1 MQPGARQ
8 PWRRRRRLGPELL
21 PADPG
26 PRSAAPP
33 AGGGEGGRARPAPRT
48 EAASAASAELND
60 CKSER
65 ASTIQTDDDQFINQ
79 PRVLP
84 HFKAAERMSA
94 RAAGDV
100 RGEQRRAAAARQR
113 RRRPRHGGGGGSGG
127 ESGPGPSATTAAMA
141 TVGERRS
148 LPSPEA
154 MLGQPWSHWV
164 DAAKLHGND
173 GTALEE
179 SFKEYGKNRE
189 AMRLCREERRH
200 SSSSK
205 PPLTPPSSSVFSLFS
220 SLSSKSKGS
229 SGNGSNR
236 SSSGGTSA
244 SSSNSKLVK
253 SPKDKLQIGGN
264 NRLLH
269 PVQHSKV
276 PHVKIMTPSVKV
288 EKIHPKIDGALL
300 KTAIGP
306 TCSTTVS
313 SSIKTGLNCPSIPKP
328 PLPSPGQILIGK
340 GLLSVPPFL
349 EKKPEDSTN
358 NRKFLHK
365 RLSEREFDPD
375 IYCGVID
382 VETKKPCT
390 RSLTCKTHSLTQ
402 RRAVQ
407 GRRKRFDLLLA
418 EHKSKTREKEL
429 LRHSDHHQQ
438 MPPLRE
444 PHPSPSKTS
453 QELHQNSH
461 GLIPTE
467 SKPLVPNKPKPH
479 PPSLPRPPGCPTQHS
494 GNAPSDS
501 LSVHES
507 PHPPLPA
514 AEPAARLSSDEGECD
529 EKEEHV
535 EKLDCHYSGHHP
547 QPAAF
552 CTFGSRQIGRGYYVF
567 DKRWNHIR
575 CALNFMVDK
584 HLNSQ
589 MWKKIPLASSN
600 TASVRAP
607 HWTNSAPTSQYGV
620 GAAGFLLPT
629 TVMSSSTLVSPS
641 CVSLNSKSAPPHGT
655 TLNAN
660 PSHPGAVDPVCS
672 MQSRQV
678 SSSPSTPTVLS
689 SVPSPMPSK
698 LQKLKSS
705 KSFKPKESSASSTN
719 CNSTNSNSSSG
730 GSGKKRKNSSALL
743 APSSHSTESFRRNCV
758 ANSGTSYHSSLTSS
772 SHSVG
777 LNCMTSKANSGSL
790 KHDQSGRGP
799 PTGSPAESIKRMSVM
814 MNSSDST
821 LSLGPFVHQATEL
834 TVNSHSSFSHSH
846 TSLDKFIGKKRKCS
860 PGSSSIN
867 SSKSNKVAKLP
878 SVNNVHAKHTS
889 AITGTQGLVN
899 NSLLH
904 QPKARP

>member
-1 MQPGARQ
+1 
-8 PWRRRRRLGPELL
+8 
-21 PADPG
+21 
-26 PRSAAPP
+26 SAAALVCLGLCQQRSESAVAPFTPQPVFQICHFVFLFLDMPIFGLCP
-33 AGGGEGGRARPAPRT
+33 AH
-48 EAASAASAELND
+48 
-60 CKSER
+60 
-65 ASTIQTDDDQFINQ
+65 DDFYLVMCNHCNQ
-79 PRVLP
+79 VVKPQA
-84 HFKAAERMSA
+84 F
-94 RAAGDV
+94 
-100 RGEQRRAAAARQR
+100 Q
-113 RRRPRHGGGGGSGG
+113 
-127 ESGPGPSATTAAMA
+127 
-141 TVGERRS
+141 
-148 LPSPEA
+148 
-154 MLGQPWSHWV
+154 SH
-164 DAAKLHGND
+164 
-173 GTALEE
+173 
-179 SFKEYGKNRE
+179 Y
-189 AMRLCREERRH
+189 ERRH

-205 PPLTPPSSSVFSLFS
+205 PPLTPPSSSVFSLIS
-220 SLSSKSKGS
+220 SFPSKNKGS
-229 SGNGSNR
+229 GGSGSNR
-236 SSSGGTSA
+236 SSSGGPSA
-244 SSSNSKLVK
+244 SSSSSSRLLK
-253 SPKDKLQIGGN
+253 SPKDKLQISGN
-264 NRLLH
+264 NRLMH

-276 PHVKIMTPSVKV
+276 PHDKI
-288 EKIHPKIDGALL
+288 
-300 KTAIGP
+300 
-306 TCSTTVS
+306 
-313 SSIKTGLNCPSIPKP
+313 
-328 PLPSPGQILIGK
+328 
-340 GLLSVPPFL
+340 
-349 EKKPEDSTN
+349 
-358 NRKFLHK
+358 
-365 RLSEREFDPD
+365 EFDPD

-407 GRRKRFDLLLA
+407 GRRKRFDVLLA

-444 PHPSPSKTS
+444 PHPSPTKTS

-461 GLIPTE
+461 GVTLTE
-467 SKPLVPNKPKPH
+467 SKPLLPNKPKPH
-479 PPSLPRPPGCPTQHS
+479 PPSLPRPPGCPAQHS

-501 LSVHES
+501 PSVHES

-514 AEPAARLSSDEGECD
+514 AEPASRLSSDEGECD
-529 EKEEHV
+529 EKEEPV

-575 CALNFMVDK
+575 CALNFMVEK

-589 MWKKIPLASSN
+589 MWKKIPPASSS
-600 TASVRAP
+600 TAAVRAP
-607 HWTNSAPTSQYGV
+607 HRTNAIPASQYGV
-620 GAAGFLLPT
+620 STTGFLLPT
-629 TVMSSSTLVSPS
+629 TVMSSPALVSPS
-641 CVSLNSKSAPPHGT
+641 CTSLNNKSVPSHGT

-660 PSHPGAVDPVCS
+660 PATLGAVDPVCS

-698 LQKLKSS
+698 PQKLKSS
-705 KSFKPKESSASSTN
+705 KSFKPKESSAGSGT
-719 CNSTNSNSSSG
+719 CNSTGSVSSGG

-743 APSSHSTESFRRNCV
+743 APSHSTESFRKNCV
-758 ANSGTSYHSSLTSS
+758 VNSGNSGTSYHPSVTSS

-777 LNCMTSKANSGSL
+777 LNCMTSKANSVSL

-821 LSLGPFVHQATEL
+821 LSLGPFVHQSSEL
-834 TVNSHSSFSHSH
+834 TVNSHSGFSHSH
-846 TSLDKFIGKKRKCS
+846 PSLDKLIGKKRKCP

-867 SSKSNKVAKLP
+867 SSSSSKSNKVAKLP
-878 SVNNVHAKHTS
+878 SVNNVHAKHTG
-889 AITGTQGLVN
+889 AIPGTQGLMN

>member
-1 MQPGARQ
+1 
-8 PWRRRRRLGPELL
+8 
-21 PADPG
+21 
-26 PRSAAPP
+26 
-33 AGGGEGGRARPAPRT
+33 
-48 EAASAASAELND
+48 
-60 CKSER
+60 
-65 ASTIQTDDDQFINQ
+65 
-79 PRVLP
+79 
-84 HFKAAERMSA
+84 MSA

-100 RGEQRRAAAARQR
+100 RREQRGAAARQR
-113 RRRPRHGGGGGSGG
+113 QRRPRHGEGGGGGGGSGA
-127 ESGPGPSATTAAMA
+127 GPAATAAAMA
-141 TVGERRS
+141 AVGERRS

-179 SFKEYGKNRE
+179 SFKEYGRNRE

-205 PPLTPPSSSVFSLFS
+205 PPLTPPSSSVFSLIS
-220 SLSSKSKGS
+220 SFPSKNKGS
-229 SGNGSNR
+229 SGSGSSR

-244 SSSNSKLVK
+244 SSSNSKLLK
-253 SPKDKLQIGGN
+253 SPKDKLQISGS
-264 NRLLH
+264 NRLMH
-269 PVQHSKV
+269 SVQHSKV
-276 PHVKIMTPSVKV
+276 PHDKIMTPSVKV
-288 EKIHPKIDGALL
+288 EKIHPKIDGAQL
-300 KTAIGP
+300 KAAVGP

-328 PLPSPGQILIGK
+328 PLPSPGQILNGK

-349 EKKPEDSTN
+349 EKKPEENTN

-382 VETKKPCT
+382 VETRKPCT

-407 GRRKRFDLLLA
+407 GRRKRFDVLLA

-444 PHPSPSKTS
+444 PHPSPTKTS

-461 GLIPTE
+461 GVTLTE
-467 SKPLVPNKPKPH
+467 SKPLLPNKPKPH
-479 PPSLPRPPGCPTQHS
+479 PPSLPRPPGCPAQHS
-494 GNAPSDS
+494 GNAPSES
-501 LSVHES
+501 PSVHES

-514 AEPAARLSSDEGECD
+514 AEPASRLSSDEGECD
-529 EKEEHV
+529 EKEEPV

-552 CTFGSRQIGRGYYVF
+552 CTFGSQQIGRGYYVF

-575 CALNFMVDK
+575 CALDFMLEK

-589 MWKKIPLASSN
+589 MWKKIPPASST

-607 HWTNSAPTSQYGV
+607 HRTNLLAASQHGV
-620 GAAGFLLPT
+620 SAAGFLLPT
-629 TVMSSSTLVSPS
+629 TVMSSPALVSPS
-641 CVSLNSKSAPPHGT
+641 CVSLSSKSVPSHGT
-655 TLNAN
+655 TLSAN
-660 PSHPGAVDPVCS
+660 PAALGAVDPVCS

-689 SVPSPMPSK
+689 SVPSPMASK
-698 LQKLKSS
+698 PQKMKSS
-705 KSFKPKESSASSTN
+705 KSFKPKESPAGSGT
-719 CNSTNSNSSSG
+719 CNSTGSVSSSG

-743 APSSHSTESFRRNCV
+743 APSHSTESFRKNCV
-758 ANSGTSYHSSLTSS
+758 VNSGNSGTSYHPSVTAS

-777 LNCMTSKANSGSL
+777 LNCMTSKANSVSL

-821 LSLGPFVHQATEL
+821 LSLGPFVHQSSEL

-846 TSLDKFIGKKRKCS
+846 TSLDKLIGKKRKCS

-867 SSKSNKVAKLP
+867 SSSSKSNKVAKLT
-878 SVNNVHAKHTS
+878 SVNNVHAKHTG
-889 AITGTQGLVN
+889 AIPGTQGLMN
-899 NSLLH
+899 NSLFH

>member
-1 MQPGARQ
+1 
-8 PWRRRRRLGPELL
+8 
-21 PADPG
+21 
-26 PRSAAPP
+26 
-33 AGGGEGGRARPAPRT
+33 
-48 EAASAASAELND
+48 
-60 CKSER
+60 
-65 ASTIQTDDDQFINQ
+65 
-79 PRVLP
+79 
-84 HFKAAERMSA
+84 MSA

-100 RGEQRRAAAARQR
+100 RREQRGGPARQR
-113 RRRPRHGGGGGSGG
+113 QRRPRHGEGGGGGGGSGA
-127 ESGPGPSATTAAMA
+127 GPAATAAAMA
-141 TVGERRS
+141 AVGERRS

-179 SFKEYGKNRE
+179 SFKEYGRNRE

-205 PPLTPPSSSVFSLFS
+205 PPLTPPSSSVFSLIS
-220 SLSSKSKGS
+220 SFPSKNKGS
-229 SGNGSNR
+229 SGSGSNR

-244 SSSNSKLVK
+244 PSSNSKLLK
-253 SPKDKLQIGGN
+253 SPKDKLQISGN
-264 NRLLH
+264 NRLMH
-269 PVQHSKV
+269 SVQHSKV
-276 PHVKIMTPSVKV
+276 PHDKIMTPSVKV
-288 EKIHPKIDGALL
+288 EKIHPKIDGAQL
-300 KTAIGP
+300 KAAVGP

-328 PLPSPGQILIGK
+328 PLPSPGQILNGK

-349 EKKPEDSTN
+349 EKKPEENTN

-382 VETKKPCT
+382 VETRKPCT

-407 GRRKRFDLLLA
+407 GRRKRFDVLLA

-444 PHPSPSKTS
+444 PHPSPTKTS

-461 GLIPTE
+461 GVTLTE
-467 SKPLVPNKPKPH
+467 SKPLLPNKPKPH
-479 PPSLPRPPGCPTQHS
+479 PPSLPRPPGCPAQHS
-494 GNAPSDS
+494 GNAPSES
-501 LSVHES
+501 PSVHES

-514 AEPAARLSSDEGECD
+514 AEPASRLSSDEGECD
-529 EKEEHV
+529 EKEEPV

-552 CTFGSRQIGRGYYVF
+552 CTFGSQQIGRGYYVF

-575 CALNFMVDK
+575 CALDFMLEK

-589 MWKKIPLASSN
+589 MWKKIPPAPST

-607 HWTNSAPTSQYGV
+607 HRTNSMPASQHGV
-620 GAAGFLLPT
+620 SAAGFLLPT
-629 TVMSSSTLVSPS
+629 TVMSSPALVSPS
-641 CVSLNSKSAPPHGT
+641 CVSLNNKSVPSHGT

-660 PSHPGAVDPVCS
+660 PAALGAVDPVCS

-698 LQKLKSS
+698 PQKMKSS
-705 KSFKPKESSASSTN
+705 KSFKPKESSAGSGT
-719 CNSTNSNSSSG
+719 CNSTGSVSSSG

-743 APSSHSTESFRRNCV
+743 APSHSTESFRKNCV
-758 ANSGTSYHSSLTSS
+758 VNSGNSGTSYHLSVTAS

-777 LNCMTSKANSGSL
+777 LNCMTSKANSVSL

-821 LSLGPFVHQATEL
+821 LSLGPFVHQSSEL

-846 TSLDKFIGKKRKCS
+846 SSLDKLIGKKRKCS

-867 SSKSNKVAKLP
+867 SSSSKSNKVAKLT
-878 SVNNVHAKHTS
+878 SVNNVHAKHTG
-889 AITGTQGLVN
+889 AIPGTQGLMN
-899 NSLLH
+899 NSLFH

>member
-1 MQPGARQ
+1 MN
-8 PWRRRRRLGPELL
+8 LGEASRVVFHL
-21 PADPG
+21 A
-26 PRSAAPP
+26 SIS
-33 AGGGEGGRARPAPRT
+33 GR
-48 EAASAASAELND
+48 
-60 CKSER
+60 
-65 ASTIQTDDDQFINQ
+65 
-79 PRVLP
+79 RVLY
-84 HFKAAERMSA
+84 HSEKNMAAERMSA

-113 RRRPRHGGGGGSGG
+113 RRPRHGAGGG
-127 ESGPGPSATTAAMA
+127 ESGPSASTAAMA

-164 DAAKLHGND
+164 DAAKLHGNE

-200 SSSSK
+200 STSSK
-205 PPLTPPSSSVFSLFS
+205 LPLTPPSSSVFSFFS
-220 SLSSKSKGS
+220 SVCSKSKGNNGS
-229 SGNGSNR
+229 GSNR
-236 SSSGGTSA
+236 SSSGGPGA
-244 SSSNSKLVK
+244 SSSNSKLLK
-253 SPKDKLQIGGN
+253 SPKDKLQISGN
-264 NRLLH
+264 NRLMH
-269 PVQHSKV
+269 PVQHSKL
-276 PHVKIMTPSVKV
+276 PHDKIMTPSVKV

-300 KTAIGP
+300 KTAVGP

-313 SSIKTGLNCPSIPKP
+313 SSTKIGLNCPSIPKP
-328 PLPSPGQILIGK
+328 PLPSPGQILNGK

-375 IYCGVID
+375 IYCGVVD

-407 GRRKRFDLLLA
+407 GRRKRFDVLLA

-461 GLIPTE
+461 GLTPTE

-479 PPSLPRPPGCPTQHS
+479 PPSLPRPAGCPAQHS

-514 AEPAARLSSDEGECD
+514 AEPTSRLSSDEGEGD

-535 EKLDCHYSGHHP
+535 EKLDCRYSGHHP

-552 CTFGSRQIGRGYYVF
+552 CTFGSWQIGRGYYVF

-589 MWKKIPLASSN
+589 MWKKIPPASSN

-607 HWTNSAPTSQYGV
+607 HWTSSMPTSQYGV
-620 GAAGFLLPT
+620 GAAGFLSPT
-629 TVMSSSTLVSPS
+629 TVMSSPTLVSPS
-641 CVSLNSKSAPPHGT
+641 CTSLTSKSVPPHGT
-655 TLNAN
+655 TLTAN
-660 PSHPGAVDPVCS
+660 PANLGAMDPFCS

-698 LQKLKSS
+698 PQKLKSS
-705 KSFKPKESSASSTN
+705 KSFKPKESSASSAN
-719 CNSTNSNSSSG
+719 CNSTSSNSSSG

-743 APSSHSTESFRRNCV
+743 APSSHSTESFRKNCV
-758 ANSGTSYHSSLTSS
+758 VNSGTSGTSYHSAVTSS
-772 SHSVG
+772 SHGVG
-777 LNCMTSKANSGSL
+777 LNCMTSKANSVSL

-821 LSLGPFVHQATEL
+821 LSLGPFVHQSSEL

-846 TSLDKFIGKKRKCS
+846 PSLDKFIGKKRKCS

-878 SVNNVHAKHTS
+878 SVNNVHAKHAG
-889 AITGTQGLVN
+889 AIAGTQGLMN

>member
-1 MQPGARQ
+1 
-8 PWRRRRRLGPELL
+8 
-21 PADPG
+21 
-26 PRSAAPP
+26 
-33 AGGGEGGRARPAPRT
+33 
-48 EAASAASAELND
+48 
-60 CKSER
+60 
-65 ASTIQTDDDQFINQ
+65 
-79 PRVLP
+79 
-84 HFKAAERMSA
+84 MSA
-94 RAAGDV
+94 RAVADV
-100 RGEQRRAAAARQR
+100 RGEQRRAAAAAASRQQ
-113 RRRPRHGGGGGSGG
+113 RRPRHGGGG
-127 ESGPGPSATTAAMA
+127 ESGLGPATTTPATSAAMA

-173 GTALEE
+173 GAALEE

-220 SLSSKSKGS
+220 SLSSKNKGS
-229 SGNGSNR
+229 SGGASSR
-236 SSSGGTSA
+236 SSSGGGTSA
-244 SSSNSKLVK
+244 SSSSSSKLLK
-253 SPKDKLQIGGN
+253 SPKDKLPISGN
-264 NRLLH
+264 NRPMHL
-269 PVQHSKV
+269 VHSKG
-276 PHVKIMTPSVKV
+276 PHDKIMTPSVKV
-288 EKIHPKIDGALL
+288 EKIHPKIDGTLL
-300 KTAIGP
+300 KPAVGP

-313 SSIKTGLNCPSIPKP
+313 SSIKIGLNPSIPKP
-328 PLPSPGQILIGK
+328 PLPSPGQILNGK
-340 GLLSVPPFL
+340 GLLSVPPYL
-349 EKKPEDSTN
+349 DKKQEESTN

-382 VETKKPCT
+382 IETKKPCT

-429 LRHSDHHQQ
+429 LRHLDHHQQ

-444 PHPSPSKTS
+444 PHPSPSRTS

-461 GLIPTE
+461 GVIPTE

-479 PPSLPRPPGCPTQHS
+479 TPSLPRPSGCPAQHS
-494 GNAPSDS
+494 GNAPSES
-501 LSVHES
+501 PSVHES
-507 PHPPLPA
+507 PLGPLPA
-514 AEPAARLSSDEGECD
+514 TEPASRLSSDEGECD
-529 EKEEHV
+529 EKEEPV
-535 EKLDCHYSGHHP
+535 EKLDCLYSDHHP

-575 CALNFMVDK
+575 CALNVMVDK

-589 MWKKIPLASSN
+589 MWKKIPPATSN

-607 HWTNSAPTSQYGV
+607 HRTNSTPVSQYGTSTTS
-620 GAAGFLLPT
+620 FLLPT
-629 TVMSSSTLVSPS
+629 TAMSSPVLVSPS
-641 CVSLNSKSAPPHGT
+641 CLSLSSKSVPSHGT

-660 PSHPGAVDPVCS
+660 PASFGAAEPACS

-678 SSSPSTPTVLS
+678 STSPSTPPVLS
-689 SVPSPMPSK
+689 SVPSPLSGKP
-698 LQKLKSS
+698 QKLKSS

-719 CNSTNSNSSSG
+719 CNSTSSNSSSG
-730 GSGKKRKNSSALL
+730 SSGKKRKNSSALP
-743 APSSHSTESFRRNCV
+743 APSSHSTESFRKNCV
-758 ANSGTSYHSSLTSS
+758 VNCGNSGASYHSPMTSS

-777 LNCMTSKANSGSL
+777 LNCVTSKANSVSL

-799 PTGSPAESIKRMSVM
+799 PAGSPAESIKRMSVM
-814 MNSSDST
+814 VNSGDST
-821 LSLGPFVHQATEL
+821 LSLGPFIHQSSEL
-834 TVNSHSSFSHSH
+834 TVNSHSGFSHSH
-846 TSLDKFIGKKRKCS
+846 PSLDKFIGKKRKSS

-867 SSKSNKVAKLP
+867 SSSSKANKVAKLP
-878 SVNNVHAKHTS
+878 PVNNIHTKHTG
-889 AITGTQGLVN
+889 AIPGTQGLMN
-899 NSLLH
+899 NSILH